1 MELASF
7 RIIFILSLNFSH
19 DRIIHPNRKRGE
31 IKMRE
36 GKIVGAIKVLYD
48 SSRKPTNFHLPKAR
62 TEEKEASFVSLLLS
76 FFPTLSSLVRK
87 IEDSRLTGNSADNP
101 QSLASGQ
108 VSKST
113 AINKRDKSPRSI
125 FHRRAI
131 SIEGGACSVRR
142 CRSRLASILRSLTLS
157 LSPPSPSSENRGL
170 DSFARNRLGTR
181 LITLLEF
188 SSIV

>member
-1 MELASF
+1 
-7 RIIFILSLNFSH
+7 
-19 DRIIHPNRKRGE
+19 
-31 IKMRE
+31 MRE

-62 TEEKEASFVSLLLS
+62 TEEKEASFVSLLS

-157 LSPPSPSSENRGL
+157 LSPPSSPSSENRGL

-188 SSIV
+188 SSTV

>member
-1 MELASF
+1 MKRMIDGTSRGGQKKRARARLFADTGECEIRWEGGAKGSAKSRNDYPLLRITALQISRALVLPLVPLYDSSEYVKLASF

-48 SSRKPTNFHLPKAR
+48 SSHKPTNFHLPKAR

-108 VSKST
+108 FR
-113 AINKRDKSPRSI
+113 NQ
-125 FHRRAI
+125 RR
-131 SIEGGACSVRR
+131 
-142 CRSRLASILRSLTLS
+142 
-157 LSPPSPSSENRGL
+157 
-170 DSFARNRLGTR
+170 
-181 LITLLEF
+181 
-188 SSIV
+188 

>member
-1 MELASF
+1 MKRMIDGTSRGGQKKRARARLFADTGECEVRWEGGAKGSAKSRNDYPLLRITALQISRALVLPLVPLYDSSEYVELASF

-62 TEEKEASFVSLLLS
+62 TEEKEASFVSLLS
-76 FFPTLSSLVRK
+76 FFSTLSSLVRK

-108 VSKST
+108 FR
-113 AINKRDKSPRSI
+113 NQ
-125 FHRRAI
+125 RR
-131 SIEGGACSVRR
+131 
-142 CRSRLASILRSLTLS
+142 
-157 LSPPSPSSENRGL
+157 
-170 DSFARNRLGTR
+170 
-181 LITLLEF
+181 
-188 SSIV
+188 